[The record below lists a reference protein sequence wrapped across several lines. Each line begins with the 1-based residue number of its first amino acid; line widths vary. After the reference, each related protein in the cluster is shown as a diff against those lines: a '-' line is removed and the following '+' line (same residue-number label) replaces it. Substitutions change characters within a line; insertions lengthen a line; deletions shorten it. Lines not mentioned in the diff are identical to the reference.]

1 MDEEPEEPP
10 EEPKAPPEEWEDDTE
25 APLDGDE
32 SAIDLIYTEKE
43 VAEQRGT
50 GKKSEDR
57 EMPGRRGNGNGRK
70 DKD

>member
-1 MDEEPEEPP
+1 MKA
-10 EEPKAPPEEWEDDTE
+10 KAP
-25 APLDGDE
+25 
-32 SAIDLIYTEKE
+32 SALSILEKE
-43 VAEQRGT
+43 VAEQRVT

>member
-1 MDEEPEEPP
+1 MKA
-10 EEPKAPPEEWEDDTE
+10 KAP
-25 APLDGDE
+25 
-32 SAIDLIYTEKE
+32 SALSILEKE